1 MPAQHSLRED
11 PLFALERD
19 PMSHDPA
26 REFHDTAALVPP
38 TELSNPLSQ
47 GIDAK
52 SAAEIVEII
61 QRDNLRAWEAV
72 GGALGQVAAV
82 VEQVV
87 AAFRAGGSLI
97 YVGAGTS
104 GRLGVLD
111 AAECVPTFGVES
123 HRVRGIIAGG
133 DAALRR
139 SIEGAE
145 DAGGEGAAEMR
156 KAGVR
161 AQDVVCGIAAS
172 GTTPYVWG
180 ALEEAAVRDA
190 TTVLVTSNPRWA
202 DGMRP
207 DQRDMIDFAI
217 VIPVG
222 PEIIAGSS
230 RLKAGTATKLVLNMI
245 STASMIRWGKVYD
258 NLMVDLTPVNA
269 KLRRRA
275 LGLVA
280 RIGGVDPGRAEDL
293 LRVTGGNVK
302 AAIVIGRS
310 GVGAEEAQE
319 ILDRHGG
326 VLRRALGEG

>member
-1 MPAQHSLRED
+1 VVL
-11 PLFALERD
+11 
-19 PMSHDPA
+19 
-26 REFHDTAALVPP
+26 P
-38 TELSNPLSQ
+38 TELSNPLSR
-47 GIDAK
+47 GIDVK
-52 SAAEIVEII
+52 SVAEIVEII
-61 QRDNLRAWEAV
+61 HRDNLHAWEAV
-72 GGALGQVAAV
+72 GGALGQIRAV

-87 AAFRAGGSLI
+87 AAFQAGGSLI

-111 AAECVPTFGVES
+111 AAECAPTFGVEK

-133 DAALRR
+133 DAALRL

-145 DAGGEGAAEMR
+145 DMPGEGAAEIR
-156 KAGVR
+156 EAGVR

-172 GTTPYVWG
+172 GTTPYMWG

-190 TTVLVTSNPRWA
+190 TTVLVTSNPRWGELTRV
-202 DGMRP
+202 DLRE
-207 DQRDMIDFAI
+207 MIDFAI
-217 VIPVG
+217 VVPVG

-258 NLMVDLTPVNA
+258 NLMVDLTPINR

-275 LGLVA
+275 LELVA
-280 RIGGVDPGRAEDL
+280 NIGGVDFARAEAL
-293 LRVTGGNVK
+293 LRASGGDVK

-310 GVGAEEAQE
+310 GVGADEARE
-319 ILDRHGG
+319 ILERHGG
-326 VLRRALGEG
+326 VLRRALEDS